1 MRTLCDPCHA
11 LDRGLA
17 AIHEQFQIPDSF
29 PEPVLA
35 AADLAAARKPSDHV
49 DRTDLPFVTLDPAT
63 STDLDQ
69 AFAIER
75 SRNDLLLRY
84 AIADVAW
91 FVEDGDPLDV
101 EAWVRGQTL
110 YLPDGKSSLYPPVI
124 SEGAASLL
132 PDVDRPAVIFTVRVA
147 TDGETSLD
155 GAERAVIRSRAKL
168 AYDSVREQDLPGG
181 FAELSSRI
189 EQADRLRGAARVDPP
204 EQEVVDLGHGR
215 YQLSFRP
222 RLVSE
227 DRNAALSLA
236 SNLAIAKALL
246 AHRTG
251 LFRVMPEPN
260 KRAVKRLRHTAKA
273 FGIPWPADIKLTEF
287 EPILDPNDAKHA
299 AFMLAIR
306 RATLGAGFEP
316 FRDEVAPWHSAVAAP
331 YAQAT
336 APLRR
341 LADRYVI
348 RAALAVANGEPVP
361 EIVTDAFQKLSK
373 VMARAEARANQITRA
388 AIDLA
393 EAVMLHDRI
402 EEIFPAVVTDVDER
416 GSRMQLKDL
425 PVVARVDADGTVPG
439 DDLNVRLLSADPVR
453 REVRFERSA

>member
-17 AIHEQFQIPDSF
+17 AIREQFQIPDSF

-35 AADLAAARKPSDHV
+35 AADRAAARKPSDHA
-49 DRTDLPFVTLDPAT
+49 DHTDLPFVTLDPAS

-75 SRNDLLLRY
+75 SGNDLILRY

-110 YLPDGKSSLYPPVI
+110 YLPDGKSSLYPPVL

-132 PDVDRPAVIFTVRVA
+132 PDVDRPAVIFNVRVA

-155 GAERAVIRSRAKL
+155 GAERALIRSRAKL
-168 AYDSVREQDLPGG
+168 AYDSVREQDLPEG

-204 EQEVVDLGHGR
+204 EQEVVDLGDGR

-236 SNLAIAKALL
+236 ANLAIAKALL

-273 FGIPWPADIKLTEF
+273 FGIPWPADVKLTEF

-348 RAALAVANGEPVP
+348 RAALAVANGKPVP
-361 EIVTDAFQKLSK
+361 AVVTEAFERLPK
-373 VMARAEARANQITRA
+373 VMARAEARANQISRT

-393 EAVMLHDRI
+393 EAVMLHERGG
-402 EEIFPAVVTDVDER
+402 EIFPAVVTDVDDR
-416 GSRMQLKDL
+416 GARMQLKDL

-453 REVRFERSA
+453 REVRFERAA

>member
-1 MRTLCDPCHA
+1 
-11 LDRGLA
+11 
-17 AIHEQFQIPDSF
+17 
-29 PEPVLA
+29 V
-35 AADLAAARKPSDHV
+35 
-49 DRTDLPFVTLDPAT
+49 
-63 STDLDQ
+63 
-69 AFAIER
+69 
-75 SRNDLLLRY
+75 
-84 AIADVAW
+84 
-91 FVEDGDPLDV
+91 
-101 EAWVRGQTL
+101 
-110 YLPDGKSSLYPPVI
+110 
-124 SEGAASLL
+124 
-132 PDVDRPAVIFTVRVA
+132 
-147 TDGETSLD
+147 
-155 GAERAVIRSRAKL
+155 
-168 AYDSVREQDLPGG
+168 
-181 FAELSSRI
+181 
-189 EQADRLRGAARVDPP
+189 
-204 EQEVVDLGHGR
+204 QEVVELGEGR

-222 RLVSE
+222 RLASE

-236 SNLAIAKALL
+236 ANLAIAKALL
-246 AHRTG
+246 THRTG

-273 FGIPWPADIKLTEF
+273 FGIPWPADVTLTEF
-287 EPILDPNDAKHA
+287 EPTLDPNDPKHA

-361 EIVTDAFQKLSK
+361 AIVTEAFQKLPK
-373 VMARAEARANQITRA
+373 VMARAEARANQISRA

-416 GSRMQLKDL
+416 GARMQLKDL

-439 DDLNVRLLSADPVR
+439 DDLNVRLLSADPGR
-453 REVRFERSA
+453 REVKFERAA